1 MNEMTKEQ
9 IEEYRE
15 RFGDLISEGI
25 DKWGPGQTISL
36 VMPVCLISFFICK
49 SEEITYEQMTS
60 HLKTMID
67 ESIELVKRAIKKTDE
82 ERRLP

>member
-25 DKWGPGQTISL
+25 EKWGPGQTIPL
-36 VMPVCLISFFICK
+36 VVQVCLISFFICK
-49 SEEITYEQMTS
+49 AEEITYDQMKA
-60 HLKTMID
+60 HLQPLIY
-67 ESIELVKRAIKKTDE
+67 EAIEIVKAAPPLTPE
-82 ERRLP
+82 AGE

>member
-25 DKWGPGQTISL
+25 EKWGPGQTIPL
-36 VMPVCLISFFICK
+36 VVQVCFLF
-49 SEEITYEQMTS
+49 
-60 HLKTMID
+60 HLQ
-67 ESIELVKRAIKKTDE
+67 S
-82 ERRLP
+82 